1 MFGIGTQ
8 EMVVFLIIVLIIFGP
23 KQLPKL
29 ANSIGRAMRDFKSG
43 MSGVDSELQA
53 AMKEDEAPASTPI
66 EEKVEVRAGEAKAT
80 QAEKTD

>member
-1 MFGIGTQ
+1 MFGVGTQ
-8 EMVVFLIIVLIIFGP
+8 ELIIVVIIVLILFGP

-29 ANSIGRAMRDFKSG
+29 ANAIGRAMRDFKSG

-53 AMKEDEAPASTPI
+53 AMKDDEAPASTPI

-80 QAEKTD
+80 QTEKTD